1 MDSKAYE
8 DCRLDNMQLW
18 QLQSSPQRTEENN
31 IDILQINSHEMPI
44 QKQMSPKVFVHV
56 FSKAAYN

>member
-1 MDSKAYE
+1 MDGETYGH
-8 DCRLDNMQLW
+8 CRLDNMQLR

-31 IDILQINSHEMPI
+31 IDIVQINSCEMPI
-44 QKQMSPKVFVHV
+44 QKQMTPKVFVHV